1 MYFEKQILGVLRN
14 EVGPDACDNVVLVGD
29 MNLTMAGT
37 ILSFADTTEP
47 LRFCATASSIA
58 AGIAS

>member
-29 MNLTMAGT
+29 MNNDGWNDIEIGRAHV
-37 ILSFADTTEP
+37 
-47 LRFCATASSIA
+47 
-58 AGIAS
+58 

>member
-29 MNLTMAGT
+29 MNNDCLLYT
-37 ILSFADTTEP
+37 S
-47 LRFCATASSIA
+47 RCV
-58 AGIAS
+58 